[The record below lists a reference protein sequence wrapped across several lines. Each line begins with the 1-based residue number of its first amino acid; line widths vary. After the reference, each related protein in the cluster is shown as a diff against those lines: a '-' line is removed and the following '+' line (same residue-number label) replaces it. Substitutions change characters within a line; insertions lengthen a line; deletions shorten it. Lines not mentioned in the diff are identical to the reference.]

1 VIQKSMIIVGGL
13 GSIVG
18 SVLGAGALVFILEAL
33 RKVKGIQ
40 EIAFGAILVGFILFM
55 PGGIIGFLK
64 EKVRGWEEPL
74 HRTRASRRPP
84 IAATSESSE
93 VRP

>member
-1 VIQKSMIIVGGL
+1 MVVVGGL

-18 SVLGAGALVFILEAL
+18 SVLGATALVSLLEAL
-33 RKVKGIQ
+33 RKVKGFQ
-40 EIAFGAILVGFILFM
+40 EIVFGGILVGFIIFM

-64 EKVRGWEEPL
+64 AKVRGWEEPL
-74 HRTRASRRPP
+74 HRARNGKRLQIPAPSQ
-84 IAATSESSE
+84 SGE

>member
-1 VIQKSMIIVGGL
+1 
-13 GSIVG
+13 
-18 SVLGAGALVFILEAL
+18 
-33 RKVKGIQ
+33 VKGVQ

-55 PGGIIGFLK
+55 PGGIIGYLK

-74 HRTRASRRPP
+74 HRARPGRRPP
-84 IAATSESSE
+84 IAATSEGSE

>member
-1 VIQKSMIIVGGL
+1 
-13 GSIVG
+13 
-18 SVLGAGALVFILEAL
+18 
-33 RKVKGIQ
+33 
-40 EIAFGAILVGFILFM
+40 M

-74 HRTRASRRPP
+74 HRARPGKHPP
-84 IAATSESSE
+84 IAATSERE